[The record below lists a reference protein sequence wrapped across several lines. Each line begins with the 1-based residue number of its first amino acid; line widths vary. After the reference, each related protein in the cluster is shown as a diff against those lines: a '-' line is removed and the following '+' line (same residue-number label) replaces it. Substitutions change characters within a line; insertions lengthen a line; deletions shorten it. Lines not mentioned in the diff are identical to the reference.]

1 MCWELVKIRARRRAE
16 KTLEIISEYLYKD
29 EEEINAEKKLED
41 YVKEKIQKEEMMGE
55 VM

>member
-29 EEEINAEKKLED
+29 EDEIDAEKKLED
-41 YVKEKIQKEEMMGE
+41 YIKEKIRKEEMMGE